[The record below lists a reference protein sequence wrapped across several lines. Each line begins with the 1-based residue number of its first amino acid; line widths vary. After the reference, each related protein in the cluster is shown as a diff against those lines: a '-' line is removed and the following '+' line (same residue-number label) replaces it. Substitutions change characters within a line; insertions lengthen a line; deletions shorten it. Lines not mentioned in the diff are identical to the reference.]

1 MSEQQQ
7 GTVMQIVRLKTKLSE
22 EEMLKIAHEREP
34 QFKAIPGLVQK
45 YYIKLDTPGEFGGV
59 YIWDSP
65 ESLQKFRQS
74 ELAATI
80 AKAYQGVEPP
90 SIEVA
95 GILFQ
100 LRD

>member
-1 MSEQQQ
+1 MSEQKQ

-22 EEMLKIAHEREP
+22 EEMLKIAREREP
-34 QFKAIPGLVQK
+34 QFNAIPGLVQK

-59 YIWDSP
+59 YIWDSR
-65 ESLQKFRQS
+65 ESLEEFRQS
-74 ELAATI
+74 ELAATT

>member
-1 MSEQQQ
+1 MNEQQQ

-22 EEMLKIAHEREP
+22 EEMLKIAREREP

-45 YYIKLDTPGEFGGV
+45 FYIKLNTPGEFGGV
-59 YIWDSP
+59 YIWDSR
-65 ESLQKFRQS
+65 ESLEEFRQS